1 MISLVFVVVVSLL
14 YVVKSQGKY
23 LFSYRLKSNGLMKI
37 WQIQFTRESIT
48 DRQLGMRGKGI
59 IQSKPYIQFTNINMI
74 HNARH
79 SLEECLWKELLEC
92 DLFVLIHLISI
103 ILPLSYAVTFIE
115 IIIIYRKYAIGWNQ
129 MV

>member
-1 MISLVFVVVVSLL
+1 
-14 YVVKSQGKY
+14 
-23 LFSYRLKSNGLMKI
+23 
-37 WQIQFTRESIT
+37 
-48 DRQLGMRGKGI
+48 
-59 IQSKPYIQFTNINMI
+59 MI

-115 IIIIYRKYAIGWNQ
+115 IIIIYRKYAVVTDDFSYIVWGS
-129 MV
+129 V